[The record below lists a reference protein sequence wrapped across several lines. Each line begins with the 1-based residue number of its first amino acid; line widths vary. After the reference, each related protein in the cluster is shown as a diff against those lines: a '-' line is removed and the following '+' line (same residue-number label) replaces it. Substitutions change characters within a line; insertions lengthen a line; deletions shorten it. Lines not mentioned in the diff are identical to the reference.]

1 MSKLVIYVKTISYII
16 FIFALFIKVG
26 MSSESDLKE
35 ANLLFD
41 KGEYLESVNLA
52 SKSLSIES
60 YIFQARTLAI
70 YGHFF

>member
-16 FIFALFIKVG
+16 FIFSLFIKIG

-41 KGEYLESVNLA
+41 KGEYLESVNIA
-52 SKSLSIES
+52 SKSISIES
-60 YIFQARTLAI
+60 YIFQA
-70 YGHFF
+70 